1 MTMIER
7 QANILLKKSQL
18 LQTVAFHYTK
28 IYFQKVRVSN
38 KKVNQKVFLVVR
50 HVNCELGTFLSFTS
64 TPGVGTQSKKHLL
77 KVRDRDN
84 VVTSIVAKK
93 DMLIMPFTLLW
104 LLYY

>member
-50 HVNCELGTFLSFTS
+50 YVNCELRTFLSFTS
-64 TPGVGTQSKKHLL
+64 TPGVGTQSKNTCSKSEI
-77 KVRDRDN
+77 D
-84 VVTSIVAKK
+84 A
-93 DMLIMPFTLLW
+93 ML
-104 LLYY
+104 

>member
-18 LQTVAFHYTK
+18 LQTVAFHYAK

-50 HVNCELGTFLSFTS
+50 HVNCELGTFFTS
-64 TPGVGTQSKKHLL
+64 TPGVGTQSKKRLL
-77 KVRDRDN
+77 KVRDRGN
-84 VVTSIVAKK
+84 VVTPIVAKK